1 MLKSIL
7 KSWKENRGNL
17 LLILGSVAGLV
28 MSLVWYFELVPEI
41 TLVTRN
47 MPGTLVSTGPRVASS
62 SLVGIVRAP
71 ARQQLP
77 ESAPTAVRQAVVEV
91 YPPSHAPPENLS
103 PLLLQTVE
111 LRDDGGPV
119 AVVFNDL
126 PPGKYAAVAYIDLND
141 NGRFDI
147 EELGVT
153 NEPFCLGRLAGP
165 PRQSN
170 AVGSGNSDNAG
181 DQADASPAFPAGV
194 FELDPHRATLIVFDF
209 DFGQVDSSGVSAT
222 SEKTSQPTA
231 SPEPAKQ

>member
-1 MLKSIL
+1 MFKSIL

-47 MPGTLVSTGPRVASS
+47 MPGTLVSTGPRVAAS

-71 ARQQLP
+71 VRQQLP
-77 ESAPTAVRQAVVEV
+77 ESASAAMRQAVVEV
-91 YPPSHAPPENLS
+91 YPPSDAPPEDLS

-119 AVVFNDL
+119 AIVFNDL

-147 EELGVT
+147 EESGVT
-153 NEPFCLGRLAGP
+153 NEPFCLARLAGP
-165 PRQSN
+165 PRQPN
-170 AVGSGNSDNAG
+170 VVGERAPNKSG
-181 DQADASPAFPAGV
+181 DQAVASTELPAGI
-194 FELDPHRATLIVFDF
+194 FELESNGATLVVFDF
-209 DFGQVDSSGVSAT
+209 DFGQAVPSDEPAT
-222 SEKTSQPTA
+222 SPQPVR
-231 SPEPAKQ
+231 Q